1 MQMVEWPTVTV
12 AEVASEVTVGHVGP
26 MADEYVEEGI
36 PFLRSLNVEPF
47 NVKLDGVKYISEN
60 FHHKLKKSSL
70 APGDVVVVR
79 TGKPG
84 ACAIIPSNLPQV
96 NCSDLVIIRCGERV
110 RPRYLCYII
119 NSVAAYHIDSHLVGA
134 VQQHFNVAAA
144 RTINFNL
151 PPLNIQDSTLALL
164 GSLDDKIDLN
174 RRMNE
179 TLEAMARAIF
189 KDWFV
194 DFGPTRAKMEGRA
207 TYLTQWIWDL
217 FPDALD
223 GEGKPMEWDRKQAC
237 DIIEFNPSEKLKKG
251 EPAQYL
257 DMAALPTQG
266 ASPVPPIDREFTS
279 GTKFRNGD
287 TLLARIT
294 PCLENGKTAFVQ
306 CLDGESTGW
315 GSTEFIVMR
324 SIYPVPKPYS
334 YILARDHD
342 FRRHAIQS
350 MTGTSGR
357 QRATTDAIAAYP
369 VTTPGVEG
377 VWLALGALIDPIFQK
392 IAANADE
399 SRTLA
404 QTRDLLLPKLM
415 SGEIRVKDAEKAV
428 EQAL

>member
-1 MQMVEWPTVTV
+1 MSEYPTRPLNTV
-12 AEVASEVTVGHVGP
+12 AKLFSGGTPSKTNPTYWNGNIPWLTPKDMSSFCGKTSDYVTMAAIGNGTRLSPVGSIFITVRGMSLHKEIRIERINKEICFNQDIKAIVP
-26 MADEYVEEGI
+26 HKNIDAQFLYFALTSKKIELLQAVESAGHGTGRLPTDKLELLSI
-36 PFLRSLNVEPF
+36 PDIRR
-47 NVKLDGVKYISEN
+47 EN
-60 FHHKLKKSSL
+60 QE
-70 APGDVVVVR
+70 
-79 TGKPG
+79 
-84 ACAIIPSNLPQV
+84 AI
-96 NCSDLVIIRCGERV
+96 
-110 RPRYLCYII
+110 
-119 NSVAAYHIDSHLVGA
+119 AAV
-134 VQQHFNVAAA
+134 
-144 RTINFNL
+144 
-151 PPLNIQDSTLALL
+151 L
-164 GSLDDKIDLN
+164 GSLDDKIDCN

-207 TYLTQWIWDL
+207 PYLAQEVWDL

-223 GEGKPMEWDRKQAC
+223 DEGKPVGWDRTPLS
-237 DIIEFNPSEKLKKG
+237 DVIELNPPEKLKKG
-251 EPAQYL
+251 ALSPYL

-266 ASPVPPIDREFTS
+266 ASSAPPIDREFTS

-294 PCLENGKTAFVQ
+294 PCLENGKTTFVQ
-306 CLDGESTGW
+306 CMDKKFVGW

-324 SIYPVPKPYS
+324 SIPPIPKSYS
-334 YILARDHD
+334 YILARYQD

-357 QRATTDAIAAYP
+357 QRVTTDAIAAYP
-369 VTTPGVEG
+369 LTIPRDEN
-377 VWLALGALIDPIFQK
+377 VWLAFGALIEPIFQK

-415 SGEIRVKDAEKAV
+415 SGEIRVKDAEEITKSI
-428 EQAL
+428 L